1 MTQFKQPKKFVG
13 CMTCPREVDF
23 KKFKHKDYKEFLISG
38 MCKHCQNEVFSP
50 TYEDGVRI

>member
-23 KKFKHKDYKEFLISG
+23 KKFRNKDYAEWEITG

-50 TYEDGVRI
+50 TYEDGTRI